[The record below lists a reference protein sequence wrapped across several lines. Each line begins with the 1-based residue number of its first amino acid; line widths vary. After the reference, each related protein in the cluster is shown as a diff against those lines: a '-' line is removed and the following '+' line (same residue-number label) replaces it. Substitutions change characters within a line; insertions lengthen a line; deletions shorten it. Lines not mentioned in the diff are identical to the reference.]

1 MGYTH
6 LDKLL
11 NVVLKLKYD
20 WISKIDVPYHSTFG
34 GVDVYQIYIYINE
47 NIFSIVDKKLLENV
61 PYKLS
66 LHKFERTT
74 KTNFKFIERDIEE
87 LFRTQIMSG
96 RVEQEIWIYMPKNM
110 RSLE

>member
-34 GVDVYQIYIYINE
+34 GVDVYQIHIYINE
-47 NIFSIVDKKLLENV
+47 NIYSIVDKKLLNDI

-66 LHKFERTT
+66 LHKFERIT

-96 RVEQEIWIYMPKNM
+96 RVEQEIWFYIPKSM